1 MSKKFIYTEKVTG
14 EIVQIPVELLHHHHD
29 NPRKDLG
36 DLTELTDSIKA
47 KGVLQNLTVV
57 PFWSKTTGAGCDDPK
72 QQAEMGYLVVIGNRR
87 LEAAKTAGLKT
98 LPCIIANMS
107 PAEQVQTM
115 LLENMQRSDLT
126 VYEQAQGFQMML
138 DLGDTVDGISEK
150 TGFSKTTV
158 RRRLKMAELNQDT
171 LKEVSCRQLSLMDF
185 DRLYEIKDLKKRNK
199 VLEQIGTNNFEAV
212 YYQAIQDQEREEN
225 IKRWREEFDKYN
237 ATEIPEKD
245 IWNNKYI
252 SLPYGSLSDNPEEKL
267 KELFVGD
274 GPFFFCITRY
284 SFIYLRKS
292 KSQDEINA
300 TSERNAE
307 SEKKEA
313 RRRQKES
320 ALSEAFERAYELRN
334 NFIKKFS
341 ESAAK
346 KYIFDSV
353 QAILI
358 NIYYGS
364 PMPEIEDLAW
374 ILGFKL
380 SDEDDCADEDMKTIA
395 DIAVKPYRN
404 LIAIA
409 YSTFED
415 YERNTCYNY
424 YLEYRENKPLSRLY
438 KYLTA
443 LGYEMSDEE
452 ISLMDG
458 TSALYGNVDN
468 VDDEI
473 ESAEAELSE
482 DEEQPEADDLSEEDT
497 EYNEMLDKLRAEYE
511 GDADDE

>member
-1 MSKKFIYTEKVTG
+1 M
-14 EIVQIPVELLHHHHD
+14 
-29 NPRKDLG
+29 
-36 DLTELTDSIKA
+36 
-47 KGVLQNLTVV
+47 
-57 PFWSKTTGAGCDDPK
+57 
-72 QQAEMGYLVVIGNRR
+72 
-87 LEAAKTAGLKT
+87 
-98 LPCIIANMS
+98 
-107 PAEQVQTM
+107 
-115 LLENMQRSDLT
+115 
-126 VYEQAQGFQMML
+126 
-138 DLGDTVDGISEK
+138 
-150 TGFSKTTV
+150 
-158 RRRLKMAELNQDT
+158 
-171 LKEVSCRQLSLMDF
+171 
-185 DRLYEIKDLKKRNK
+185 
-199 VLEQIGTNNFEAV
+199 
-212 YYQAIQDQEREEN
+212 
-225 IKRWREEFDKYN
+225 
-237 ATEIPEKD
+237 
-245 IWNNKYI
+245 
-252 SLPYGSLSDNPEEKL
+252 
-267 KELFVGD
+267 
-274 GPFFFCITRY
+274 
-284 SFIYLRKS
+284 
-292 KSQDEINA
+292 
-300 TSERNAE
+300 
-307 SEKKEA
+307 
-313 RRRQKES
+313 
-320 ALSEAFERAYELRN
+320 
-334 NFIKKFS
+334 
-341 ESAAK
+341 
-346 KYIFDSV
+346 

-358 NIYYGS
+358 NIYYDS

-415 YERNTCYNY
+415 DERNTCYNY

-482 DEEQPEADDLSEEDT
+482 DEEQPEADGLSEEDT